1 MRAVLLSILTSISV
15 CAFAQSPGPNLTAEC
30 GPEKTTFTA
39 HESALVIDETTPA
52 VGKALVYFIQ
62 DRGEAAESQH
72 FTVKV
77 GMDGAWVGAYK
88 NNSVVA
94 VSVDPGEHHVC
105 ANVQS
110 KFAPGLNIALA
121 HFTAAAG
128 QIYYF
133 RTRFLGELPGRLDLD
148 QPDSDQGKFLIAT
161 YPASL
166 YKPKK

>member
-1 MRAVLLSILTSISV
+1 MRTILLSMLLSISV
-15 CAFAQSPGPNLTAEC
+15 CICAQSPDLTAAC
-30 GPEKTTFTA
+30 GPAKTTFTA
-39 HESALVIDETTPA
+39 HESALLVDQTPPAAAKA
-52 VGKALVYFIQ
+52 VVYFIQ

-72 FTVKV
+72 FTVKI

-88 NNSVVA
+88 NNSVIA

-105 ANVQS
+105 AKVQS
-110 KFAPGLNIALA
+110 SFAPGLNLALA
-121 HFTAAAG
+121 HFTAVAG

-133 RTRFLGELPGRLDLD
+133 RTRFVGESPGRLDLD
-148 QPDSDQGKFLIAT
+148 QPDTDQARYLIAT